1 MISTGWGR
9 DLVMQHQQV
18 ISEKLNERK
27 IGRVLEVMI
36 DRCVE
41 VDCEDIIDDINT
53 ADEETLSRMLTLYE
67 GRTRYDAPGIDCSVY
82 FTSKNWEYS
91 PGEVVKV
98 LITDTYEYDLEGV
111 EAEQ

>member
-1 MISTGWGR
+1 
-9 DLVMQHQQV
+9 MQHQQV
-18 ISEKLNERK
+18 ISEKLNEHK

-67 GRTRYDAPGIDCSVY
+67 GRTRYDAPDIDCSVY